1 MTRKGILLYS
11 GGLDSLLAAKL
22 LLDQGIDL
30 IGLHFIL
37 PFTAPDSNPDEL
49 RPSAFAR
56 TIGLPLIHRRC
67 DREYMQ
73 IVRSPAHGHGK
84 HINPCIDC
92 KIFFLKKAAEA
103 MRAEGAAFVAT
114 GEVIGQRPMS
124 QMKNTLRLIEKESGL
139 EGMLLRPLSARLL
152 KPTKAEIEGIVD
164 REKLLGITGR
174 GRKSQM
180 ALAEQF
186 GIRDYSPP
194 AGGCLLTDRF
204 IAQRVRDLLDHHER
218 CSMSDVY
225 LLTIGRHFRL
235 NETTKFIVS
244 RNEAET
250 TELEKYLSG
259 ADYFFIP
266 EFKGPAALVL
276 GPLGED
282 DLAAI
287 AGTLARYG
295 KTDIGD
301 PFITIYSHG
310 EKLRTI
316 PAPVPAD
323 ERVID
328 TMRI

>member
-11 GGLDSLLAAKL
+11 GGLDSLLAGKL

-30 IGLHFIL
+30 IGIHFIL
-37 PFTAPDSNPDEL
+37 PFTAPDIDPEEL
-49 RPSAFAR
+49 KPSALAR

-164 REKLLGITGR
+164 REKLLDITGR

-180 ALAEQF
+180 ALAGQF
-186 GIRDYSPP
+186 GIEDYSPP

-204 IAQRVRDLLDHHER
+204 IAQRVRDLLDHHETY
-218 CSMSDVY
+218 SMPDVY

-235 NETTKFIVS
+235 NESTKFIVS
-244 RNEAET
+244 RDEAENI
-250 TELEKYLSG
+250 ELEKYRKS
-259 ADYFFIP
+259 ADYFFTP
-266 EFKGPAALVL
+266 AFKGPAALAL
-276 GPLGED
+276 GPLGEED
-282 DLAAI
+282 FSTI
-287 AGTLARYG
+287 AGVLARYG
-295 KTDIGD
+295 KTTTGE
-301 PFITIYSHG
+301 PYITIYRHG
-310 EKLRTI
+310 EELLTL
-316 PAPVPAD
+316 PAPGPVD
-323 ERVID
+323 DSVLD